1 MIQDFTRG
9 NVTGQLL
16 KFAAPLYASNMLQI
30 VYNVIDMIIVGQM
43 LGAIGLS
50 AVAIGGDVANF
61 LTFVA
66 MGFAGAG
73 QVIIAQLLGAGQRQ
87 LLGRFITGMI
97 GFQLMLS
104 VAFSLLCLTMREP
117 ILRLMNTPPETWDEA
132 LVYATV
138 TIGGL
143 IFIYGYN
150 TLSAVLRGLGDSKHP
165 FIFVSISATLNII
178 LDAVFV
184 IGFEL
189 GAGGA
194 ALATVLS
201 QCVSFSMCATF
212 LYRHRAELSIEIHW
226 REFIFFDRALMSR
239 LLKLGV
245 PMAIK
250 SASIH
255 FTKLFV
261 ASWLN
266 SYGVAVAAFAGVAN
280 KIGSMSILLS
290 NALNTAGATMV
301 GQNIGAGQYD
311 RVRSIL
317 IVIARISFAIAAV
330 LSAVMMCFPTEIY
343 GAFTDDAAVL
353 SVGMEYLPIA
363 VLIFFGSASRAPM
376 NALINGSGHY
386 VSNFMTALFDG
397 FVMRVGLSVLFGLYF
412 DMKYL
417 GFWFGD
423 ALAGFTPLIIG
434 TVLYLSGDWKKKI
447 C

>member
-9 NVTGQLL
+9 NITQQLL
-16 KFAAPLYASNMLQI
+16 RFAAPLYASNMLQI
-30 VYNVIDMIIVGQM
+30 VYNMIDMIIVGQM
-43 LGAIGLS
+43 LGAVGLS

-66 MGFAGAG
+66 MGFSGAG
-73 QVIIAQLLGAGQRQ
+73 QVIIAQLLGADRRD

-104 VAFSLLCLTMREP
+104 VAFSVLCLTLREP
-117 ILRLMNTPPETWDEA
+117 ILRLMNTPLETWDEA
-132 LVYATV
+132 FAYATV
-138 TIGGL
+138 TICGL

-165 FIFVSISATLNII
+165 FIFVSVSAILNIA
-178 LDAVFV
+178 LDVVFV
-184 IGFEL
+184 IGLEL
-189 GAGGA
+189 GARGA
-194 ALATVLS
+194 ALATVIS

-212 LYRHRAELSIEIHW
+212 LWQHRAELSIEIRW
-226 REFIFFDRALMSR
+226 RDFVTFDRALMSR

-280 KIGSMSILLS
+280 KISSVSFLLS
-290 NALNTAGATMV
+290 GALNTAGATMV
-301 GQNIGAGQYD
+301 GQNIGAERYD

-317 IVIARISFAIAAV
+317 IVIARISFALAAV
-330 LSAVMMCFPTEIY
+330 LSAIMMSFPTEIY

-353 SVGMEYLPIA
+353 SIGLEYLPIA

-376 NALINGSGHY
+376 TALINGSGHY

-423 ALAGFTPLIIG
+423 ALAGFTPLAIG
-434 TVLYLSGDWKKKI
+434 TVLYFSGNWKKKI
-447 C
+447 Y